1 MMQFPDCVVY
11 ALGRLRTC
19 HFIQWVSWRRV
30 SIAKMN
36 KTSHFS
42 TGHQINLLHF
52 SGNCMKSN
60 RYIASFMWCFLLS
73 THRGKMHFADLFLDR
88 LFSAMVSIQYYYPT
102 HIFIYLYKHSNG
114 FLDRIALCRAIWYL
128 HPFLLVYFEDFN
140 KLCTAFITFL
150 LFPFW
155 TYHKLGIPNRVV
167 DRASKIVGLIQ
178 DGNPIDC
185 ISTNNVKLKE
195 VSYKVCFTI
204 VYLLQKIHVFIKPI

>member
-52 SGNCMKSN
+52 SDNFMMSN

-73 THRGKMHFADLFLDR
+73 THRGKMHFADLFLDK
-88 LFSAMVSIQYYYPT
+88 LFPAMVSIQYYYPT

-128 HPFLLVYFEDFN
+128 HPFLLVYFEEFN
-140 KLCTAFITFL
+140 KLCTRLYYISFVSFL
-150 LFPFW
+150 NLPQ
-155 TYHKLGIPNRVV
+155 TRHPQSCGGSCL
-167 DRASKIVGLIQ
+167 
-178 DGNPIDC
+178 
-185 ISTNNVKLKE
+185 
-195 VSYKVCFTI
+195 
-204 VYLLQKIHVFIKPI
+204 